1 MTIKDWVQTY
11 CRELSGSEPERE
23 LLTIIEEL
31 QAESYKAGY
40 IANGIGDLI
49 RTA

>member
-1 MTIKDWVQTY
+1 MTPQKWIETY
-11 CRELSGSEPERE
+11 CRELSGSEPEKE

-40 IANGIGDLI
+40 IACGLEQM
-49 RTA
+49 